1 MNSSIKPGQT
11 AFDSVADAYLNELMD
26 MPDADVLDG
35 LKPGVAK
42 VRGLAMLEVAKKAA
56 GKMRLQAAR
65 EAMRANAANS
75 SRPSEAI
82 SVADARKFLQVAAN
96 DARFTIAAREL
107 SELTD
112 QDLLN
117 LYWQVKGLQDD
128 VGE

>member
-1 MNSSIKPGQT
+1 MNSLIKPSQT
-11 AFDSVADAYLNELMD
+11 PFDSVADTYLNELMD

-35 LKPGVAK
+35 LKPGAAK
-42 VRGLAMLEVAKKAA
+42 ARGLALLEVAKKAA

-65 EAMRANAANS
+65 DAMKANAADS